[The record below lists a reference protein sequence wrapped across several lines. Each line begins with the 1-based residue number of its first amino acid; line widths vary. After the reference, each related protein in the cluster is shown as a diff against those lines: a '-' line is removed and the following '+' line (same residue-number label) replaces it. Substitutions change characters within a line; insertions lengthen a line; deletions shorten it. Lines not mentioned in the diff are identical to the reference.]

1 MTENAVVSEGPDL
14 ATMLRSWRA
23 RVRPEDVGSPFARG
37 ARRTPGLRR
46 EEVGWL
52 AGVSPDYVKRLEQ
65 GRAHPSAD
73 VLRALSR
80 ALRLTDAEFQLAC
93 RLAGHA
99 AELAGSIP
107 QLIGPNVQRL
117 LSRLGDVP
125 IAVFDAAWTLLE
137 HNELWAALH
146 GETRRRAGRETN
158 LVWRIFHNDP
168 GRIRHTSPEDH
179 RASLV
184 ADLRDVASRYPADRR
199 LAAMISDLRRSSTD
213 FARLWDG
220 SAVAHH
226 TSERK
231 TIDHPQVGAIELDCD
246 VLSLRGADL
255 RIVVFTAAPD
265 SEAADQLRFLTVIG
279 QQDMTSPAAGSSDHA
294 EDPGLRTAEHD

>member
-1 MTENAVVSEGPDL
+1 MTTENAAVSEGPDL

-37 ARRTPGLRR
+37 TRRTPGLRR

-80 ALRLTDAEFQLAC
+80 ALRLTDAEFKLAC

-99 AELAGSIP
+99 AELDGSVP

-117 LSRLGDVP
+117 LSRLSDVP

-137 HNELWAALH
+137 HNDLWAALH
-146 GETRRRAGRETN
+146 GETRRRPGSETN
-158 LVWRIFHNDP
+158 LVWRTFHNDP
-168 GRIRHTSPEDH
+168 GRVRHPSPEDH

-184 ADLRDVASRYPADRR
+184 ADLRDVASRYPADRH
-199 LAAMISDLRRSSTD
+199 LAAMIGDLRRSNTD

-226 TSERK
+226 ASERK

-246 VLSLRGADL
+246 VLSLHGADL
-255 RIVVFTAAPD
+255 RIIVFTAAPD
-265 SEAADQLRFLTVIG
+265 SEAADKLRLLTVIG
-279 QQDMTSPAAGSSDHA
+279 LQDMNAPTPSSTDHA
-294 EDPGLRTAEHD
+294 KDRGLGTA

>member
-1 MTENAVVSEGPDL
+1 MTTENAVVSEGPDL

-23 RVRPEDVGSPFARG
+23 RVRPEDVSSPFARG

-80 ALRLTDAEFQLAC
+80 ALRLTDAEFKLAC

-99 AELAGSIP
+99 AELDGTVP
-107 QLIGPNVQRL
+107 QLIGPSVQRL
-117 LSRLGDVP
+117 LGRLADVP

-137 HNELWAALH
+137 YNDLWAALH

-158 LVWRIFHNDP
+158 LVWRTFHNDP
-168 GRIRHTSPEDH
+168 GRVRHPSPEDY

-199 LAAMISDLRRSSTD
+199 LVAMISDLRRSNTD

-226 TSERK
+226 ASERK

-246 VLSLRGADL
+246 VLSLHGADL
-255 RIVVFTAAPD
+255 RVIVFTAAPD
-265 SEAADQLRFLTVIG
+265 SEAADKLRLLTVIG
-279 QQDMTSPAAGSSDHA
+279 LQDMASSAPSSPAHTKDRG
-294 EDPGLRTAEHD
+294 PGTD

>member
-1 MTENAVVSEGPDL
+1 MTTENAAVSEGPDL
-14 ATMLRSWRA
+14 AKMLRAWRA
-23 RVRPEDVGSPFARG
+23 RVRPQDVGSPFARG
-37 ARRTPGLRR
+37 TRRTPGLRR

-80 ALRLTDAEFQLAC
+80 ALRLTDAEFKLAC

-99 AELAGSIP
+99 AELDGTVP
-107 QLIGPNVQRL
+107 QLIGPSVQRL
-117 LSRLGDVP
+117 LQRLADVP
-125 IAVFDAAWTLLE
+125 IAVFDATWTLLE
-137 HNELWAALH
+137 HNDLWAALH
-146 GETRRRAGRETN
+146 GETRHRAGRETN
-158 LVWRIFHNDP
+158 LVWRTFHDDP
-168 GRIRHTSPEDH
+168 GRIRHPSPEDH

-199 LAAMISDLRRSSTD
+199 LAAMISDLRRANAD

-226 TSERK
+226 ASGRK
-231 TIDHPQVGAIELDCD
+231 TVDHPQVGAIELDCD
-246 VLSLRGADL
+246 VLSVHGADL
-255 RIVVFTAAPD
+255 RIVVFTATPD
-265 SEAADQLRFLTVIG
+265 SEAAAKLRLLTVLGI
-279 QQDMTSPAAGSSDHA
+279 QDVTAPAPTSAVSYPPA
-294 EDPGLRTAEHD
+294 P

>member
-1 MTENAVVSEGPDL
+1 MTGKNSAVSKEPEL
-14 ATMLRSWRA
+14 AAMLQSWRA

-37 ARRTPGLRR
+37 TRRTPGLRR

-99 AELAGSIP
+99 AELDGTVP

-117 LSRLGDVP
+117 LSRLSDVP
-125 IAVFDAAWTLLE
+125 VAVFDAAWTLLE
-137 HNELWAALH
+137 HNDSWAALH

-158 LVWRIFHNDP
+158 LVWRTFHNDP
-168 GRIRHTSPEDH
+168 GRVRHRSPEDH

-199 LAAMISDLRRSSTD
+199 LAAMISDLRRSNTD

-226 TSERK
+226 AGERK
-231 TIDHPQVGAIELDCD
+231 IIDHPQVGAIELDCD
-246 VLSLRGADL
+246 VLSLHGADL
-255 RIVVFTAAPD
+255 RIIVFTAAPD
-265 SEAADQLRFLTVIG
+265 SEAADKLRLLTVIG
-279 QQDMTSPAAGSSDHA
+279 LQDMTAPTASSTDHA
-294 EDPGLRTAEHD
+294 KDRGPGIT

>member
-1 MTENAVVSEGPDL
+1 VTTNNEAVSEGPDL
-14 ATMLRSWRA
+14 AAMLRSWRA

-52 AGVSPDYVKRLEQ
+52 AGVSPEYVKRLEQ

-80 ALRLTDAEFQLAC
+80 ALRLTDAEFKLAC

-99 AELAGSIP
+99 AELDGTVP

-117 LSRLGDVP
+117 LSRLADVP
-125 IAVFDAAWTLLE
+125 IAVYDAAWTLLE
-137 HNELWAALH
+137 HNDLWAALH
-146 GETRRRAGRETN
+146 GETRRRPGRETN
-158 LVWRIFHNDP
+158 LVWRTFHNDP
-168 GRIRHTSPEDH
+168 GRVRHPSLEEH

-184 ADLRDVASRYPADRR
+184 ADLRDVASRYPADRQ
-199 LAAMISDLRRSSTD
+199 LAAMISELRRTNSD
-213 FARLWDG
+213 FARLWEG

-226 TSERK
+226 GNERK
-231 TIDHPQVGAIELDCD
+231 TIDHPQVGPIELDCD
-246 VLSLRGADL
+246 VLSIHGADL
-255 RIVVFTAAPD
+255 RVIVFTAAPD
-265 SEAADQLRFLTVIG
+265 SEAAGKLRLLTVLG
-279 QQDMTSPAAGSSDHA
+279 LQDMTPSTTPATGHPQ
-294 EDPGLRTAEHD
+294 EPGKATA